1 MCRSCTQVSLLSSV
15 KKEIQVE
22 KRQLEL
28 DRRDVQIQR
37 ALFASQAM
45 RL

>member
-1 MCRSCTQVSLLSSV
+1 MCRSCTQVSLLYSV
-15 KKEIQVE
+15 NNDIKVE

-28 DRRDVQIQR
+28 YTRDLQIKR
-37 ALFASQAM
+37 ALFSSQPK